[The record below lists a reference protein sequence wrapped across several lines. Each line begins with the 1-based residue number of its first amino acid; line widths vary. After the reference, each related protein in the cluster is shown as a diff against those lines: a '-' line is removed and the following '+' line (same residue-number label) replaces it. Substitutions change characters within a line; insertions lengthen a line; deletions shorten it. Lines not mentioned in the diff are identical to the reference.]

1 MGTWKRWG
9 LGVLAGFVLAMP
21 ARAQLPLFG
30 IGATYGS
37 VNDISH
43 SFDLSG
49 FKPSEYTVFFDYR
62 IEHQA
67 LLRFTYGSMW
77 TQQALVGQTVNGVFV
92 PSAKEHV
99 NYVTADASYL
109 FGQDFYTGGVFGGI
123 GGYEYRPEPMPPGF
137 EIYQDPAKKYFGFN
151 LGVDG
156 EFRVMKPLSI
166 VLRLT
171 YHNISADPR
180 RQFFN
185 ADAGLVARF

>member
-1 MGTWKRWG
+1 MSTRKTWI
-9 LGVLAGFVLAMP
+9 LGILAAMALAH
-21 ARAQLPLFG
+21 AAQAQPQTWG

-43 SFDLSG
+43 SFSLEG
-49 FKPSEYTVFFDYR
+49 FKPSEYTVFADYN
-62 IEHQA
+62 IERTT
-67 LLRFTYGSMW
+67 LLRMTYGSMW
-77 TQQALVGQTVNGVFV
+77 TQQSQSGQVVNGVFV

-99 NYVTADASYL
+99 NYLTVDASYL
-109 FGQDFYTGGVFGGI
+109 FVESFYTAGVFGGL
-123 GGYEYRPEPMPPGF
+123 GGYQYKPEPMPEGF
-137 EIYQDPAKKYFGFN
+137 EQFQDPDQKYFGFN

-156 EFRVMKPLSI
+156 EFRVTRNLGV

-171 YHNISADPR
+171 YHNIAAHPH

>member
-21 ARAQLPLFG
+21 ARAQVQLFG

-43 SFDLSG
+43 SFNLSG
-49 FKPSEYTVFFDYR
+49 FKPSEYTVFFDYHF
-62 IEHQA
+62 EHEA

-77 TQQALVGQTVNGVFV
+77 TQQALVGQTINGVFV

-109 FGQDFYTGGVFGGI
+109 FGEDFYTGGIFGGI
-123 GGYEYRPEPMPPGF
+123 GGYQYSPDPMPEGF
-137 EIYQDPAKKYFGFN
+137 EAYQDPNKKYFGFN

-156 EFRVMKPLSI
+156 TFRVMKHLEI